1 MNKKFI
7 TKAAEETENLA
18 KEFSREIKPGAVIAL
33 HGDLGAGKTV
43 FSRGFARGLGIT
55 ESVSSPTYTIIQE
68 YKLPGGQWF
77 YHLDLYRIQDSAA
90 ALAFGAD
97 EYIQEKTSIS
107 LLEWAERIPSLLP
120 PDTIHVRIKHLSE
133 NEREITIGA

>member
-1 MNKKFI
+1 MNKTVI
-7 TKAAEETENLA
+7 TKAAEETEDLA
-18 KEFSREIKPGAVIAL
+18 KQLAGETKPGTVIAL

-55 ESVSSPTYTIIQE
+55 EAVSSPTYTIIQE
-68 YKLPGGQWF
+68 YKLPKGGWF
-77 YHLDLYRIQDSAA
+77 YHLDLYRIQDANA

-97 EYIQEKTSIS
+97 EYIQDACSVS

-120 PDTIHVRIKHLSE
+120 ANTIHVRIKHLSE
-133 NEREITIGA
+133 NEREITIG